1 MPALATATKGNRT
14 VVYGYAKTEK
24 SKYYLLIETEEVG
37 KGSSRPRGDKE
48 VLRKSKPASKSAKA
62 SFSKETSS
70 Y

>member
-1 MPALATATKGNRT
+1 M
-14 VVYGYAKTEK
+14 YGYSKTEK
-24 SKYYLLIETEEVG
+24 EQILSFNGDRLRRLVRAHQGREE
-37 KGSSRPRGDKE
+37 DKE